1 MSTAKNSILKKIRM
15 ALATP
20 TPLPFPQAEGTE
32 NPVQPLSQD
41 LVVEF
46 AEQFSALLG
55 KFVFCLDENELT
67 QNLHKLFY
75 HNQWTKI
82 YCSEEKL
89 KGFIP
94 TETTHYDIASCEASV
109 TSCEALVARTGSMIL
124 CSAQQGR
131 IPSVY
136 APVHICIA
144 YTSQLVYDI
153 KDGLE
158 RIKAN
163 YKDNLPSLITL
174 ATGPSRTADIEKT
187 LVVGVH
193 GPKEVYCFVV
203 DDSPQSPDGET

>member
-20 TPLPFPQAEGTE
+20 TPLPFPAAEGKE
-32 NPVQPLSQD
+32 NPLQPPVQD

-46 AEQFSALLG
+46 AEQFSALQG
-55 KFVFCLDENELT
+55 KFVFCLDEAELA
-67 QNLHKLFY
+67 QSLEKLFVQK
-75 HNQWTKI
+75 QWTKI
-82 YCSEEKL
+82 YCGEEKPRRFL
-89 KGFIP
+89 HP
-94 TETTHYDIASCEASV
+94 NSLHNDIATCDASV
-109 TSCEALVARTGSMIL
+109 TTCEALVARTGSL
-124 CSAQQGR
+124 LLSSVQQGR
-131 IPSVY
+131 VPSVY
-136 APVHICIA
+136 APVHVCVA

-158 RIKAN
+158 KVKEN
-163 YKDNLPSLITL
+163 YKEALPSLLTL

-203 DDSPQSPDGET
+203 DNSAA